1 MTEQSVIKNS
11 VVPLDSEAV
20 HVSAF
25 ACQPDGGAFL
35 LRLYDRREAPE
46 RRQAEECQNFQ
57 DVEVAAF
64 ALSPLALVRLVN
76 AISVAVATHR
86 AVIGQ
91 ELPVEADILR
101 GYRKLSLGGVL
112 NQEFL
117 DSFTAGLL
125 NASFG
130 ARGT

>member
-1 MTEQSVIKNS
+1 MTEQPVIKNS
-11 VVPLDSEAV
+11 IVPLDSPAV

-46 RRQAEECQNFQ
+46 RRQTEQCQNFE

-64 ALSPLALVRLVN
+64 ALSPLVLVRLVN
-76 AISVAVATHR
+76 AISVGVATHR
-86 AVIGQ
+86 AVMGQ
-91 ELPVEADILR
+91 ELLAEADIMR
-101 GYRKLSLGGVL
+101 GYRKLALGGVL
-112 NQEFL
+112 NQEFI

-130 ARGT
+130 AKVT